1 MMVYIR
7 QLASTVAMLGLI
19 LLLYSATSSAEDE
32 YYTWVDAHGVVNY
45 SERNPQG
52 FEARLITRSQ
62 RFGYQRDKTIEK
74 QAPTQQPPSLAEEE
88 GERDIDVEIATQT
101 TRIHQEIAAAEKS
114 NCNIGKLN
122 LAQLESYNRIKV
134 QGIDGQVRVLT
145 EQEKQSKVDAAKKT
159 ITENCR

>member
-7 QLASTVAMLGLI
+7 HLASTVGMLGLI
-19 LLLYSATSSAEDE
+19 LLLYSANSSAEDE
-32 YYTWVDAHGVVNY
+32 YYTWVDQDGVVNY

-74 QAPTQQPPSLAEEE
+74 QTPTQPAPSLTEEE
-88 GERDIDVEIATQT
+88 ERDIDVEIATQT

-134 QGIDGQVRVLT
+134 QGIDGQVRVLS

-159 ITENCR
+159 IAENCR

>member
-1 MMVYIR
+1 M
-7 QLASTVAMLGLI
+7 
-19 LLLYSATSSAEDE
+19 
-32 YYTWVDAHGVVNY
+32 NY

-74 QAPTQQPPSLAEEE
+74 QTPTQPAPSLTEEE
-88 GERDIDVEIATQT
+88 ERDIDVEIATQT

-145 EQEKQSKVDAAKKT
+145 EEEKQSKVDAAKKT